1 MPARAPLD
9 RRRAGHHLNRKTA
22 VFFKERHDMNRE
34 GTKRT
39 YRKPVLR
46 RLGLLRRL
54 TRFTF

>member
-1 MPARAPLD
+1 MTT
-9 RRRAGHHLNRKTA
+9 N
-22 VFFKERHDMNRE
+22 E
-34 GTKRT
+34 TKRA

>member
-1 MPARAPLD
+1 MTTVRGA
-9 RRRAGHHLNRKTA
+9 T
-22 VFFKERHDMNRE
+22 MNE
-34 GTKRT
+34 QTKRA

>member
-1 MPARAPLD
+1 
-9 RRRAGHHLNRKTA
+9 
-22 VFFKERHDMNRE
+22 MNIYT
-34 GTKRT
+34 TKRA

>member
-1 MPARAPLD
+1 METTHRKRA
-9 RRRAGHHLNRKTA
+9 
-22 VFFKERHDMNRE
+22 
-34 GTKRT
+34 

>member
-1 MPARAPLD
+1 
-9 RRRAGHHLNRKTA
+9 
-22 VFFKERHDMNRE
+22 MNITE
-34 GTKRT
+34 TKRA

>member
-1 MPARAPLD
+1 MNDTAISPA
-9 RRRAGHHLNRKTA
+9 
-22 VFFKERHDMNRE
+22 E
-34 GTKRT
+34 GKRS

>member
-1 MPARAPLD
+1 MHDDAT
-9 RRRAGHHLNRKTA
+9 NRGTA
-22 VFFKERHDMNRE
+22 
-34 GTKRT
+34 KRS